1 MYPATQPVDEQVL
14 DSDHDDPQAVALVVL
29 GLGLFLALRGER
41 RPGILLIGIDGA
53 DWDVLDPLIE
63 KGRLPNLAQLK
74 REGVSGPLMTLRDIP
89 LSPVIWTSIAT
100 GKGPDQHGIT
110 WFLVDTPDG
119 QRIPVR
125 SYNRKV
131 QALWNILAEHERRP
145 AFVGWWATAPAEDV
159 GEGVIASDALGF
171 HGFGR
176 TGQGLPDEE
185 KVHPSELYAE
195 LSVLVPPV
203 QQIDYSYGKRFF
215 HLSADEYYR
224 AAFSPSRAS
233 RLDPNN
239 PIHLFQEYTA
249 TTLGYTA
256 IARRLLEA
264 RELDLLGVYYES
276 SDSMSHL
283 FMKYAPPR
291 QEWIEPAEYER
302 FKDVVD
308 EYYVIIDEQVG
319 ALLADVP
326 ADWGVIVV
334 SDHGF
339 RIGASRPKSVATVD
353 MQGAHLDHEPEGI
366 FVARGPHFRRGASL
380 EGASVLDVTPTLL
393 HALDLPV
400 ARDMA
405 GRVLADLFA
414 EGELEA
420 RPIRY
425 VESYESAAATARRGA
440 LSKTESGFE
449 ADEAMAALTALGYA
463 GDEAVGGKPGAETE
477 SMSSPEVHNNLGRI
491 HLSKGELDAAV
502 AEFEKALRLSP
513 DNPEALTNIGVVRL
527 AQGRKDLALRAFTQA
542 LQSNPNNVGALV
554 QIAEI
559 KKSQNDLAGA
569 EAFYRQALAID
580 ARLPD
585 PYLGLGDAL
594 LRQGKVQE
602 AKKIFVQ
609 AIELDPL
616 LAIAHY
622 DLGVAHEELGEH
634 AKAKTAYE
642 KALALAPEH
651 PETLNNLGDY
661 ALKEGRI
668 DDALGHFQRAAKVSP
683 FHMQSRFNVGA
694 VLLLKR
700 DFEGAVRWLEEAA
713 ALEPDQEVVQD
724 RLAQAYW
731 QKGELVE
738 ARRRYEMQV
747 RVFPASPN
755 PCVQLARLSKL
766 EKKDEET
773 LAWIRNAVQRG
784 GPPVAQALRQ
794 DALFLGLDFEK
805 ILGLSGEPGGKTE
818 R

>member
-1 MYPATQPVDEQVL
+1 MRRDLVA
-14 DSDHDDPQAVALVVL
+14 AVAVL
-29 GLGLFLALRGER
+29 ALLGVGAFLALRGER

-53 DWDVLDPLIE
+53 GWGVLDPLIE
-63 KGRLPNLAQLK
+63 QGRMPHLARLK
-74 REGVSGPLMTLRDIP
+74 REGVCGPLMTLRDIP

-131 QALWNILAEHERRP
+131 QALWNILAEHELRP
-145 AFVGWWATAPAEDV
+145 GFVGWWATAPAEDV

-176 TGQGLPDEE
+176 TGQGMPDEE
-185 KVHPSELYAE
+185 KVHPSELYPE

-203 QQIDYSYGKRFF
+203 QQIDHGYGKRFF
-215 HLSADEYYR
+215 HLGADEYYR
-224 AAFSPSRAS
+224 AAFSPSRAP

-239 PIHLFQEYTA
+239 PIHLFQGYTA

-256 IARRLLEA
+256 IARRLLELRA
-264 RELDLLGVYYES
+264 LDLLGVYYES

-308 EYYVIIDEQVG
+308 EYYVFLDEQIG
-319 ALLADVP
+319 ELLADVP
-326 ADWGVIVV
+326 EDWAVVVV

-339 RIGASRPKSVATVD
+339 RVGASRPKSVATVD

-366 FVARGPHFRRGASL
+366 FVARGPRFRSGATL

-393 HALDLPV
+393 HALGLPV
-400 ARDMA
+400 ARDMV
-405 GRVLADLFA
+405 GRVPGDVFV
-414 EGELEA
+414 EGELGA

-425 VESYESAAATARRGA
+425 VESYESAAATARRSA
-440 LSKTESGFE
+440 LTKSERGVE
-449 ADEAMAALTALGYA
+449 ADDATEALAKLGYSGEEGA
-463 GDEAVGGKPGAETE
+463 GAPPGSEGE
-477 SMSSPEVHNNLGRI
+477 LSSPEQHNNLGRI
-491 HLSKGELDAAV
+491 HLSKGELDAALV
-502 AEFEKALRLSP
+502 EFEKALRLSP

-559 KKSQNDLAGA
+559 KKSQNELAGA

-594 LRQGKVQE
+594 LRQSKVRE
-602 AKKIFVQ
+602 AKELFLK
-609 AIELDPL
+609 AIDLDPL

-622 DLGVAHEELGEH
+622 DLGVAHAQLGEH
-634 AKAKTAYE
+634 AEAKAAYE
-642 KALALAPEH
+642 KALELAPEH
-651 PETLNNLGDY
+651 SETLNNLGEQ

-668 DDALGHFQRAAKVSP
+668 DDALELFRRAAARP
-683 FHMQSRFNVGA
+683 GHMESRFNVGA
-694 VLLLKR
+694 ILLL
-700 DFEGAVRWLEEAA
+700 EGKAAEAIPWLEEAA
-713 ALEPDQEVVQD
+713 TLAPDREEVQD
-724 RLAQAYW
+724 RLAQAYLA
-731 QKGELVE
+731 KGDLAE
-738 ARRRYEMQV
+738 ARRRYEMQT

-755 PCVQLARLSKL
+755 PCMQLARLSKL
-766 EKKDEET
+766 EHKHEET

-794 DALFLGLDFEK
+794 DALFLGLDLEAA
-805 ILGLSGEPGGKTE
+805 LGASQD